1 MKNEKEDK
9 KLRYSTTTVR
19 DRKNLQRTMNTF
31 YMKSNYINMK
41 KTILGTYNFTYYT
54 SDKYMDYKN
63 LIYSTDTNL
72 INLSDTDKLLE
83 ANATMFE
90 HKKYQPY
97 IENII
102 NESKV
107 MTKNL
112 CTDELVE
119 TNNLLSR
126 EEKIITFHTRLEELS
141 GRKLSE
147 RFVKKLYTTL
157 RNKVLFPILYSPE
170 YKTSMNYEIP
180 CETYLETMMKEYYR
194 EYNKHKYLLE
204 NETKEEFTY
213 WHSELLALEDGY
225 EMNSAEIIGE
235 WNDYIHELVRNKTEE
250 HLLKCIKFLGTLIQY
265 FILEDDYWDD
275 ELNEPIDFPVYRAS
289 YLSYYDLPI
298 ETLRDG
304 TRRARL
310 KYFIEIT
317 TAKPCKDIEHYDLVY
332 VGLNNIIPKDEQI
345 KIFNVYSNLDY
356 RKSVFD
362 FTP

>member
-1 MKNEKEDK
+1 
-9 KLRYSTTTVR
+9 
-19 DRKNLQRTMNTF
+19 
-31 YMKSNYINMK
+31 
-41 KTILGTYNFTYYT
+41 
-54 SDKYMDYKN
+54 
-63 LIYSTDTNL
+63 
-72 INLSDTDKLLE
+72 
-83 ANATMFE
+83 
-90 HKKYQPY
+90 
-97 IENII
+97 
-102 NESKV
+102 
-107 MTKNL
+107 
-112 CTDELVE
+112 
-119 TNNLLSR
+119 
-126 EEKIITFHTRLEELS
+126 
-141 GRKLSE
+141 
-147 RFVKKLYTTL
+147 
-157 RNKVLFPILYSPE
+157 
-170 YKTSMNYEIP
+170 MNYEIP